1 MNLMASL
8 PDIDYDDG
16 GDEEED
22 GMMRGEGLERGSVVD
37 GSVVVQV
44 SHRTI
49 PETPSASP
57 LLIAAQPMVADG
69 GHHGGGARRLVPGV
83 GPGRMVDNSP
93 SKRAQKSIRTMD
105 GGWVGGWLNPK

>member
-8 PDIDYDDG
+8 PDIVYDDAG
-16 GDEEED
+16 EDEEEE
-22 GMMRGEGLERGSVVD
+22 GGVRGEGAERRSSAD
-37 GSVVVQV
+37 GSVLVQV

-57 LLIAAQPMVADG
+57 LIITAQPMVAEG
-69 GHHGGGARRLVPGV
+69 HGGGGGRRLGAGI
-83 GPGRMVDNSP
+83 GPGRMIDNSP

-105 GGWVGGWLNPK
+105 GGEK